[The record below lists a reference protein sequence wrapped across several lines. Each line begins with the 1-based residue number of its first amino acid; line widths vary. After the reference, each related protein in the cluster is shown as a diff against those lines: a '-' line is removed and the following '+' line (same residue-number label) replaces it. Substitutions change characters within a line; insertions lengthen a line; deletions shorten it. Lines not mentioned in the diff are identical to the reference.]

1 MHSEIISSML
11 ERYKPESDYDRK
23 NALKEVLQ
31 EIALVGLCRL
41 GFFEN
46 VAFYGGTALRMFYG
60 LDRFSEDLDFSLKS
74 KYIPFKL
81 EKFLPSL
88 EREMNMFGVN
98 VSIEAK
104 EKKLSSPIKAA
115 FIRGNTREYFMNFYE
130 CEKIAKTD
138 NIKIRLEVDITPPDY
153 AGFEYRDM
161 WTPFSNM
168 CRILLYDEPSLFAGK
183 VHAVL
188 DRKWQNRLKGRD
200 LYDYVFYL
208 TKRKSKINLKHL
220 LARLQASGF
229 IAAGTSYTLEDVK
242 KMLCKKF
249 DDIDFSLAREDVYA
263 FIKDSSTLE
272 RWDSSY
278 FKNLTQEL
286 KEN

>member
-31 EIALVGLCRL
+31 EIALVGLCKL

-74 KYIPFKL
+74 KHIPFRL
-81 EKFLPSL
+81 EKILPSL
-88 EREMNMFGVN
+88 EREMNMFGLN

-104 EKKLSSPIKAA
+104 DKKLSSPIKAA
-115 FIRGNTREYFMNFYE
+115 FVRGNAREYFMKFYK
-130 CEKIAKTD
+130 CDKIAKTD

-153 AGFEYRDM
+153 AGFEYRDL
-161 WTPFSNM
+161 WTPFSNT
-168 CRILLYDEPSLFAGK
+168 CRILLYDEPSFFAGK

-208 TKRKSKINLKHL
+208 TKRQSKINLKHL
-220 LARLQASGF
+220 LARLEASGF
-229 IAAGTSYTLEDVK
+229 IAKSASYTLEDVK
-242 KMLCKKF
+242 EMLCEKF
-249 DDIDFSLAREDVYA
+249 DGIDFSLAKEDVHA
-263 FIKDSSTLE
+263 FIKDSSSLE
-272 RWDSSY
+272 HWNSSY
-278 FKNLTQEL
+278 FKNLTREL
-286 KEN
+286 KEK